1 MASFVASLGETESK
15 ARDKHFFYCK
25 ILKAIVLISLCL
37 ISNANSS
44 SSHFIHD
51 SFNLEDSQ

>member
-1 MASFVASLGETESK
+1 MTSFVASLGETKSK

-51 SFNLEDSQ
+51 CFDLEAPQ